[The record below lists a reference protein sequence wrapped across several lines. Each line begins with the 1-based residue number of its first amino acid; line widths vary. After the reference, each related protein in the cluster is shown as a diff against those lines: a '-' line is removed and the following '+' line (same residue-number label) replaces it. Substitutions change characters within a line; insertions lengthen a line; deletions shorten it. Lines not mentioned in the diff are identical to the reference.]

1 MIRRALEEAGG
12 NRTEA
17 AKRLGIHRQLLYA
30 KAEKYGIDAGEV
42 SADQTGTVVK
52 ADDPDLKQSDKS
64 K

>member
-1 MIRRALEEAGG
+1 MIKRALEETGG

-42 SADQTGTVVK
+42 SADRTGAVAK
-52 ADDPDLKQSDKS
+52 ADDADRKQSNKS

>member
-1 MIRRALEEAGG
+1 MIKRALEETGG

-17 AKRLGIHRQLLYA
+17 AKRLGIHRQLRDA

-42 SADQTGTVVK
+42 SADQTGVVLK
-52 ADDPDLKQSDKS
+52 ADGVDREQSDKS